1 MINQLQLAISKMI
14 HNEDERMV
22 PHLQKELLRW
32 GVQVNIYRTDL
43 YAKLERQEAWL
54 DQKNRDNPKYEE
66 RFTEWMKN
74 LDEYTR
80 ASRLLE
86 EAKAML

>member
-1 MINQLQLAISKMI
+1 MLDQLQKAIASG
-14 HNEDERMV
+14 NE
-22 PHLQKELLRW
+22 KELLRW

-54 DQKNRDNPKYEE
+54 GEKNKDNPKYEE
-66 RFTEWMKN
+66 RFAEWIKN